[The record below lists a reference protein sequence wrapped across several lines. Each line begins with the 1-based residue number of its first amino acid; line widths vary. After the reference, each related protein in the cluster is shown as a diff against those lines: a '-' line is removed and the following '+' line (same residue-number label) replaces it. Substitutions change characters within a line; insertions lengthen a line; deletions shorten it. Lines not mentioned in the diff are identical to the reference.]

1 MTGTDATGT
10 GIGTGMTGTGIGT
23 EVSGTGISRAGATAA
38 ALLLRSAR
46 AVRWYVRE
54 VMGDAKYERYV
65 RHLQAVHPDAP
76 VPTEREF
83 WRQHYAEQEASPGT
97 RCC

>member
-1 MTGTDATGT
+1 
-10 GIGTGMTGTGIGT
+10 
-23 EVSGTGISRAGATAA
+23 
-38 ALLLRSAR
+38 
-46 AVRWYVRE
+46 VRWYVRE

>member
-1 MTGTDATGT
+1 MTAADGTA
-10 GIGTGMTGTGIGT
+10 
-23 EVSGTGISRAGATAA
+23 RAGA
-38 ALLLRSAR
+38 LVLRSAR

-65 RHLQAVHPDAP
+65 RHLRAVHPDAP